1 MLVLVTF
8 LAIGMAAV
16 LLMLRFIFALDAEI
30 KAAKRRR
37 MATVRSI
44 SAHRSFSAA
53 GARDPARVLTLAA
66 SNARRQAI
74 RNLAS
79 RGAYFQPEKQSE
91 SKEA

>member
-30 KAAKRRR
+30 KAARRR
-37 MATVRSI
+37 PLATVRSI
-44 SAHRSFSAA
+44 SSHRSFSAA
-53 GARDPARVLTLAA
+53 GARDQTRVLTLAG
-66 SNARRQAI
+66 SNAKRQSV

-91 SKEA
+91 SRGA